1 MSDGATILA
10 SLELMAERHGDPTTL
25 IYAELFASNPELEA
39 LFWLDRDG
47 GVRAAMVQQGL
58 ECVLDHAGGGAQAA
72 AIIGA
77 ARHHHDGYGVP
88 PEKFDHF
95 FAAMRDAFR
104 RALGADWTV
113 DMERAWGAM
122 LTGFEEIR

>member
-1 MSDGATILA
+1 MDDSTAIFTA
-10 SLELMAERHGDPTTL
+10 LELMAERHGDPTAL
-25 IYAELFASNPELEA
+25 IHAELFASNPELEA

-47 GVRAAMVQQGL
+47 GVRAAMVQQAL

-77 ARHHHDGYGVP
+77 ARGHHGGYGVP
-88 PEKFDHF
+88 PEKFDLF
-95 FAAMRDAFR
+95 FVAMRDAFR
-104 RALGADWTV
+104 RMLGADWTA

-122 LTGFEEIR
+122 LTRFAAMR

>member
-1 MSDGATILA
+1 MSNGAAILA

-25 IYAELFASNPELEA
+25 IYGELFASNPELEA

-58 ECVLDHAGGGAQAA
+58 ESALDHAGGGAQAA

-77 ARHHHDGYGVP
+77 ARHHHGGYGVP
-88 PEKFDHF
+88 PEKFGLF
-95 FAAMRDAFR
+95 FTAMRDAFR
-104 RALGADWTV
+104 RALGVDWTA